1 MFNRYLLQEW
11 THMKMRP
18 KHFSWFQKQLSIGF
32 LWVVL
37 TLLMVG
43 RDGKSLHLSVS
54 ISLCLSDTP
63 LFTFHSLLFQSPL
76 HHLPSEHTYQNSSI
90 NHNSLLLPSPTP
102 RLSSGLTFVYLPL
115 ISVPPHADCCSEPP
129 LPTSLP

>member
-18 KHFSWFQKQLSIGF
+18 KHFSWFQKRLSIGF

-43 RDGKSLHLSVS
+43 GDGESLHLSVS
-54 ISLCLSDTP
+54 ISLCLSDAP
-63 LFTFHSLLFQSPL
+63 LFTLHSLLFQYPL
-76 HHLPSEHTYQNSSI
+76 HHLPSSTPTKIHPSTR
-90 NHNSLLLPSPTP
+90 SLLLPSPTP
-102 RLSSGLTFVYLPL
+102 RFSSGLTFVYLPL
-115 ISVPPHADCCSEPP
+115 ISVPPHADCCSEPS